1 MVFSSFFGFTERPFS
16 NTPDPKYFFPT
27 STHQDA
33 LTCLLD
39 GIASRKGFL
48 VLTGDVGTGKTTL
61 CRTLLGMLKDEET
74 ETALVLNPDLSET
87 EILAA
92 IVRDF
97 GEEPDGA
104 SKGQLMD
111 TLYLH
116 LVRRAQAGGNSLIV
130 IDDAQNLPLR
140 SLEQVRMISNFET
153 EKEKLVQILLVG
165 QPELHA
171 RLQTPEFRQVRQRI
185 AANPQLA
192 PLSAGE
198 TREYILHRMAMAGGT
213 PEKVSFT
220 EKALRRIFKET
231 RGYPRSINTLCDK
244 ALAVAFLR
252 EQRTID
258 ADIIEEQAETMCLRP
273 SLRARLAGHRRL
285 AGIGAA
291 AACAL
296 ALAAVAFSFTARLP
310 AAATS
315 TAASD
320 LRLQTKLSAVEGSV
334 ASLEKRLDLL
344 RSTPDITEPLI
355 RQGEALEANL
365 ARARGEAQ
373 QLRATLLQKE
383 EQLRTLAAQRGGVPE
398 PGAAPAVPGE
408 SERALKAEMVRFQSE
423 SQNRSEQIR
432 HLEKALQALKER
444 LTEAERLREETS
456 RALREKEQSA
466 AARGT
471 ADSEALSLKKLET
484 ENEQLRQ
491 SSKLLE
497 NLANQTIQVQSREIE
512 RLKQEND
519 QLIRAVDGTTGG
531 LLSMPQAVVVAR

>member
-1 MVFSSFFGFTERPFS
+1 MAFSSFFGFTEHPFS

-33 LTCLLD
+33 LTRLLD

-48 VLTGDVGTGKTTL
+48 VLTGDVGTGKTTI

-97 GEEPDGA
+97 GEEAEGA

-111 TLYLH
+111 ALYLH
-116 LVRRAQAGGNSLIV
+116 LVRRARAGGNSLIV

-165 QPELHA
+165 QPELNA
-171 RLQTPEFRQVRQRI
+171 KLQTPEFRQVRQRI

-192 PLSAGE
+192 PLSASE
-198 TREYILHRMAMAGGT
+198 TREYILHRLAMAGGI
-213 PEKVSFT
+213 PVKVSFT
-220 EKALRRIFKET
+220 GKAVRRIFKET

-244 ALAVAFLR
+244 ALAVAYMRKL
-252 EQRTID
+252 RTID
-258 ADIIEEQAETMCLRP
+258 ADIIQEQAQTLCLRP
-273 SLRARLAGHRRL
+273 PLRTRLAAHHKF
-285 AGIGAA
+285 AGVGAA

-296 ALAAVAFSFTARLP
+296 ALVAVAFLFMARVP
-310 AAATS
+310 AAARRTELP
-315 TAASD
+315 D
-320 LRLQTKLSAVEGSV
+320 FRLQTKLAAVEGSV
-334 ASLEKRLDLL
+334 TSLEKRLDLL
-344 RSTPDITEPLI
+344 QRTPDITEPLL
-355 RQGEALEANL
+355 RQSEALETNL
-365 ARARGEAQ
+365 ARAREEAR
-373 QLRATLLQKE
+373 QLRTNLLQKE
-383 EQLRTLAAQRGGVPE
+383 ELLRTLAARRSGIPDS
-398 PGAAPAVPGE
+398 AAALAAPGE
-408 SERALKAEMVRFQSE
+408 SEIALKAEMERFQSE
-423 SQNRSEQIR
+423 SRNRSEQIR
-432 HLEKALQALKER
+432 HLEKALQTLKER

-466 AARGT
+466 AALGT
-471 ADSEALSLKKLET
+471 GSSEALGLKKLES

-491 SSKLLE
+491 NSKLLE
-497 NLANQTIQVQSREIE
+497 NIANQTIQVQSREIE

-519 QLIRAVDGTTGG
+519 QLVRAMDGTTGG
-531 LLSMPQAVVVAR
+531 LLSTPQSVVMAR

>member
-1 MVFSSFFGFTERPFS
+1 MVFSSFFGFTEHPFS

-27 STHQDA
+27 STHQDS
-33 LTCLLD
+33 LTRLLD
-39 GIASRKGFL
+39 GIASKKGFL
-48 VLTGDVGTGKTTL
+48 VLTGDVGTGKTTM
-61 CRTLLGMLKDEET
+61 CRTLLRRLKDEDT

-92 IVRDF
+92 IVQDF
-97 GEEPDGA
+97 GQEAEGA

-116 LVRRAQAGGNSLIV
+116 LVRRARAGGNSLIV

-165 QPELHA
+165 QPELNDK
-171 RLQTPEFRQVRQRI
+171 LQTPEFRQIRQRV
-185 AANPQLA
+185 AVYPQLA
-192 PLSAGE
+192 PLSARE
-198 TREYILHRMAMAGGT
+198 TREYVLHRLATAGGT

-220 EKALRRIFKET
+220 EKAYRRIFRET

-244 ALAVAFLR
+244 ALAVASLR
-252 EQRTID
+252 QQRTID
-258 ADIIEEQAETMCLRP
+258 ADIIEEQAGTMCLRP
-273 SLRARLAGHRRL
+273 SLRARLAVHRRIV
-285 AGIGAA
+285 GFGAA

-296 ALAAVAFSFTARLP
+296 ALLASALTFVARVP
-310 AAATS
+310 AAATR
-315 TAASD
+315 TADPD
-320 LRLQTKLSAVEGSV
+320 LRLQTKLSAVESSV

-344 RSTPDITEPLI
+344 RHTPDITEPLI
-355 RQGEALEANL
+355 RQSEALETNL

-373 QLRATLLQKE
+373 QLRTNLLQKE
-383 EQLRTLAAQRGGVPE
+383 EQLRTLAAQRGAVPE
-398 PGAAPAVPGE
+398 SAAALAAPGQGE
-408 SERALKAEMVRFQSE
+408 IELKAEMEHFQAE
-423 SQNRSEQIR
+423 SRNRSEQIR

-456 RALREKEQSA
+456 RALREKEQSVA
-466 AARGT
+466 ALGT
-471 ADSEALSLKKLET
+471 GNSGAQSLKKLET

-497 NLANQTIQVQSREIE
+497 NLANQTIQVQSQEIE

-519 QLIRAVDGTTGG
+519 QLRALDGTTGR
-531 LLSMPQAVVVAR
+531 LHATPQSVVMAR